1 MSCAR
6 VVLAA
11 TLLAIGLLAAP
22 AGADRRA
29 DLEAVRSAIQASRE
43 RVGTYE
49 KEQRGL
55 LEAIE
60 ALDQAAAS
68 LRRELGHARR
78 SAREARQKLETI
90 RAEAAEL
97 AKRVTATEAAMK
109 SRAVALYRAGELG
122 SLRMLFTAE
131 GLPEFLSRVSMLR
144 RLLSLDADLLTRHRT
159 ESKALS
165 AAEVRA
171 SVSARELTDA
181 EQTVAARTVEL
192 ESERGRKRTLV
203 RRLHDDRS
211 RERSALLELEKA
223 ARALEEMLQNLE
235 SELVADTR
243 RLGPPFLSLRRRLD
257 PPVKGPIVRSFGR
270 EVDEE
275 LKTETFHSGI
285 VIDAPMGTPVAAV
298 SAGRV
303 RFAGW
308 FRGYGRIVI
317 LDHADNWF
325 TVSGHLDALDVAL
338 GDEVKARQT
347 LGRVGETGSLTG
359 PQLYFEIRRGAEAQN
374 PADWLR

>member
-1 MSCAR
+1 MSWAR
-6 VVLAA
+6 AVSASM
-11 TLLAIGLLAAP
+11 LLAIGFLAAS

-78 SAREARQKLETI
+78 VAREARRQLETI
-90 RAEAAEL
+90 RTEAAEL

-109 SRAVALYRAGELG
+109 SRAVALYRTGELG
-122 SLRMLFTAE
+122 SLRMLFAAE

-144 RLLSLDADLLTRHRT
+144 RLLSLDADLLTRHRS
-159 ESKALS
+159 ESQALS
-165 AAEVRA
+165 AAEMGA
-171 SVSARELTDA
+171 SASARELSEA
-181 EQTVAARTVEL
+181 EARVTTRTAEL

-203 RRLHDDRS
+203 RRLHADRT
-211 RERSALLELEKA
+211 RERAALAELEKA

-235 SELVADTR
+235 TELVADTG

-257 PPVKGPIVRSFGR
+257 PPVKGPIVRRFGR

-275 LKTETFHSGI
+275 FKTETFHSGI
-285 VIDAPMGTPVAAV
+285 VINAPMGTPVAAV

-325 TVSGHLDALDVAL
+325 TVSGHLDELNVAL
-338 GDEVKARQT
+338 GDEVTARQI
-347 LGRVGETGSLTG
+347 LGRVGETGSLSG
-359 PQLYFEIRRGAEAQN
+359 PQLYFEIRRGAEAQD